1 MQLWPD
7 EGGGGQEF
15 EHATHQQFKCQ
26 RVAPLKFEIV
36 AALLPDKK
44 NQLTT

>member
-1 MQLWPD
+1 MPIINSSNARELPWGD
-7 EGGGGQEF
+7 
-15 EHATHQQFKCQ
+15 
-26 RVAPLKFEIV
+26 LKFEIV